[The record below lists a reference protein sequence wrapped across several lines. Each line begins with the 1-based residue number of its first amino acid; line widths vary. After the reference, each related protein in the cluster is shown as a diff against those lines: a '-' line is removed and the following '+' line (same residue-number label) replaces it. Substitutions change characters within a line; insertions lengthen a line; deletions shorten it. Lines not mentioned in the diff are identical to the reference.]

1 MITAKFNPNSNF
13 AIAPGLWQ
21 WDYGQI
27 LQISGTNIEEDI
39 EVHFSL
45 FERGG
50 ESIVLIG
57 VYDDNNNILSTHI
70 PGHLLAH
77 QINRNYNIYAFIY
90 FNSGSVGETVY
101 KIVLPIKARPKPIN
115 YDDKEDD
122 AFNSTLAEAVQQ
134 VNDAKESARTYADEA
149 KQSANEALESANRS
163 SELAIEIESQVAIAV
178 SSAESAANSATQADE
193 SEANAK
199 DSELEAKRYAELAEQ
214 EASKAGWIFAD
225 VDDSDVHLYI
235 TTVGDLQ
242 DALSFE
248 IDEATGSLE
257 VGYE

>member
-1 MITAKFNPNSNF
+1 MISAKFNKDSNF

-27 LQISGTNIEEDI
+27 LQVSGTGITENIEI
-39 EVHFSL
+39 HFSL
-45 FERGG
+45 SGVGG
-50 ESIVLIG
+50 EAERLIA
-57 VYDDNNNILSTHI
+57 VYDDDTDTLNVHI

-77 QINRNYNIYAFIY
+77 QTNKNYNIYAFIY
-90 FNSGSVGETVY
+90 FNSGSEGETVY

-115 YDDKEDD
+115 YDTADD
-122 AFNSTLAEAVQQ
+122 AFNATLAEAVQQ
-134 VNDAKESARTYADEA
+134 VNDAKQSARTYADEA
-149 KQSANEALESANRS
+149 KQSAESALG
-163 SELAIEIESQVAIAV
+163 SETRTGKLAAEIKSEVAEAV
-178 SSAESAANSATQADE
+178 ESAERASNSADAASASCSD
-193 SEANAK
+193 AKNA
-199 DSELEAKRYAELAEQ
+199 ELKAKQYAELAEQ
-214 EASKAGWIFAD
+214 EASKAGWIFAN
-225 VDDSDVHLYI
+225 VDDSDGHLYI